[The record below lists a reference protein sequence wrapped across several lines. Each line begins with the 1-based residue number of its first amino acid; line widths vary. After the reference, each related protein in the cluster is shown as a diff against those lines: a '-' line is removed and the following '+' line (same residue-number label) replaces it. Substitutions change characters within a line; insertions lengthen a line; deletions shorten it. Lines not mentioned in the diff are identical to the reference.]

1 MKKTALLITAIA
13 ALTTTIYAQSPG
25 VPKTT
30 SPTSERL
37 RQMIQAGATNRPSPP
52 RNLTVTAGAPAQATA
67 GLPNPTTGVSLPS
80 QGTSSGTPTTPA
92 TVAGGPATSEST
104 SAESIAPLTPQEIQI
119 LRSWIRQGGI
129 SASLPTLN
137 RAAKASNATVG
148 TSGAKPPSANGSASS
163 AQQ

>member
-25 VPKTT
+25 VPKMT

-92 TVAGGPATSEST
+92 TAAGGPATSEST
-104 SAESIAPLTPQEIQI
+104 SAESIAPLTTQEIQI

-129 SASLPTLN
+129 SASLTTL
-137 RAAKASNATVG
+137 RSSDPTVG
-148 TSGAKPPSANGSASS
+148 TSGAKPGSAPT
-163 AQQ
+163 APQ